1 MKYFFFLAVSILL
14 ASCRNN
20 NTDSN
25 TQNNILQADLQPSTL
40 SIHEIFDSIQVIPL
54 ETTDS
59 CLLRAPV
66 KVTTGNNR
74 NYILDWKSF
83 QVFVFDDEGHF
94 LHTIGKKGQGPGEYR
109 EVYDMIVDESRK
121 QVKLLSP
128 FGSLYV
134 YDLEGQFI
142 KQIRLPDKSNYQSMV
157 AMGDKIITWTIP
169 NGSDEPCITIVKA
182 DTGEEVNNLWKGPRI
197 LNSVAPGNF
206 YTYHKKSYFAP
217 AFHDNEVY
225 EITEDSLLL
234 AYKWNFG
241 EDNID
246 ISSYKFTFTDDNQ
259 AEEGRLLTQYLK
271 ENAIP
276 YLLRSQY
283 QNEKFF
289 YAGLSYGWFPNLTLK
304 NLFYRKSDGKSFLFK
319 DTQEGILIRP
329 EAFEDG
335 YIMQF
340 SFNEEFE
347 AYQSVLAPEEYQKLM
362 SRQED
367 DNPCLIKLYFK

>member
-1 MKYFFFLAVSILL
+1 
-14 ASCRNN
+14 
-20 NTDSN
+20 
-25 TQNNILQADLQPSTL
+25 
-40 SIHEIFDSIQVIPL
+40 
-54 ETTDS
+54 
-59 CLLRAPV
+59 
-66 KVTTGNNR
+66 
-74 NYILDWKSF
+74 
-83 QVFVFDDEGHF
+83 
-94 LHTIGKKGQGPGEYR
+94 
-109 EVYDMIVDESRK
+109 
-121 QVKLLSP
+121 
-128 FGSLYV
+128 
-134 YDLEGQFI
+134 
-142 KQIRLPDKSNYQSMV
+142 MV

-169 NGSDEPCITIVKA
+169 NSSDEPCITIVEA
-182 DTGEEVNNLWKGPRI
+182 DTGKEVNSLWKGPRI

-271 ENAIP
+271 ENTIP

-319 DTQEGILIRP
+319 DTQEGIVIRP
-329 EAFEDG
+329 EAF
-335 YIMQF
+335 
-340 SFNEEFE
+340 
-347 AYQSVLAPEEYQKLM
+347 
-362 SRQED
+362 
-367 DNPCLIKLYFK
+367 